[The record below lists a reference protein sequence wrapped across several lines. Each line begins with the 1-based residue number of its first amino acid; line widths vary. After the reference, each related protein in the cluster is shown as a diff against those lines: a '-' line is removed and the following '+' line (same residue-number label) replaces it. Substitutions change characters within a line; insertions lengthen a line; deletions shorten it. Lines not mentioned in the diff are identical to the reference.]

1 MVKIRELS
9 LNERAAIKY
18 LREAG
23 LSYAQIAQQVGCS
36 KSAVFKI
43 YKTFENTGS
52 IGKRRRSGRPKKS
65 SDRAERAICRAARK
79 LRFSTLRDIK
89 QDVSDICNLSNNS
102 IRGALHKYGL
112 FNQRRKAKPLVSIK
126 NRMKRQRWANSLM
139 EWPVSH
145 WEDVIF
151 SDECRFSLLND
162 SGVQRVWRTKREA
175 NNPMFFCPKVSNSLS
190 VMVWGCVGPNGAGRL
205 VVCEQCLDSNYYIEI
220 LKKNL
225 KASVEMIHGHPSH
238 PFIFQQD
245 NAPCHSSQKTIK
257 YLHDEN
263 ILLLPWPAQSPDINI
278 IENLWQFMKNAL
290 RHDPPRTKDQLI
302 KNLFQIW
309 YAIPRSVINKLYNS
323 LPHRMKAIT
332 KCKGYP
338 TKY

>member
-43 YKTFENTGS
+43 YKPFENTGS

-112 FNQRRKAKPLVSIK
+112 FSQRRKAKPLVSIK
-126 NRMKRQRWANSLM
+126 NRMKS
-139 EWPVSH
+139 
-145 WEDVIF
+145 
-151 SDECRFSLLND
+151 
-162 SGVQRVWRTKREA
+162 
-175 NNPMFFCPKVSNSLS
+175 SLS
-190 VMVWGCVGPNGAGRL
+190 VMVWGCVGPNGVGRL

-225 KASVEMIHGHPSH
+225 KATVGMIHGHPSH

-245 NAPCHSSQKTIK
+245 NAPCHSLQKTIK
-257 YLHDEN
+257 YLNDEN

-302 KNLFQIW
+302 KKLFQIW

>member
-1 MVKIRELS
+1 
-9 LNERAAIKY
+9 
-18 LREAG
+18 
-23 LSYAQIAQQVGCS
+23 
-36 KSAVFKI
+36 
-43 YKTFENTGS
+43 
-52 IGKRRRSGRPKKS
+52 
-65 SDRAERAICRAARK
+65 
-79 LRFSTLRDIK
+79 
-89 QDVSDICNLSNNS
+89 
-102 IRGALHKYGL
+102 
-112 FNQRRKAKPLVSIK
+112 
-126 NRMKRQRWANSLM
+126 
-139 EWPVSH
+139 
-145 WEDVIF
+145 
-151 SDECRFSLLND
+151 
-162 SGVQRVWRTKREA
+162 
-175 NNPMFFCPKVSNSLS
+175 MFFCPKVSNSLS
-190 VMVWGCVGPNGAGRL
+190 VMVWGCVGPNGVGRL

-290 RHDPPRTKDQLI
+290 RNDPPRTKDQLI
-302 KNLFQIW
+302 KKLFQIW
-309 YAIPRSVINKLYNS
+309 YAIPRSVINKLHNS

-332 KCKGYP
+332 KYKGYP

>member
-1 MVKIRELS
+1 
-9 LNERAAIKY
+9 
-18 LREAG
+18 
-23 LSYAQIAQQVGCS
+23 
-36 KSAVFKI
+36 
-43 YKTFENTGS
+43 
-52 IGKRRRSGRPKKS
+52 
-65 SDRAERAICRAARK
+65 
-79 LRFSTLRDIK
+79 
-89 QDVSDICNLSNNS
+89 
-102 IRGALHKYGL
+102 
-112 FNQRRKAKPLVSIK
+112 
-126 NRMKRQRWANSLM
+126 
-139 EWPVSH
+139 
-145 WEDVIF
+145 
-151 SDECRFSLLND
+151 
-162 SGVQRVWRTKREA
+162 
-175 NNPMFFCPKVSNSLS
+175 MFFCPKVSNSLS
-190 VMVWGCVGPNGAGRL
+190 VMVWGCVGPNGVGRL
-205 VVCEQCLDSNYYIEI
+205 VVCEQCLDPNYYIEI

-290 RHDPPRTKDQLI
+290 RNDPPRTKDQLI
-302 KNLFQIW
+302 KKLFQIW
-309 YAIPRSVINKLYNS
+309 YAIPRSVINKLHNS